1 MNLVDIIAALRDTLR
16 KVYASKEG
24 MDAYEVHVDV
34 RLIEEIEWHLSN
46 YQKTAG
52 NPSRPA
58 PDPFANR
65 RKRDTWEE
73 ELYEQADPIRREQR
87 RRQKAE
93 EEAEAWNRTA
103 QEEAEKNYRQ
113 QQAYAE
119 EFSRRFRES
128 FRRSSTWEEV
138 FGRGGFK
145 SGFEGFDFGG
155 NQSRQERPRPQSTR
169 AWWEVLGVRQTCT
182 WPEAQRAYRS
192 AALKAHPDKGG
203 SKDKMQELNV
213 AKDNA
218 KQFFG
223 VK

>member
-1 MNLVDIIAALRDTLR
+1 MNLVDLIAALRDTLR
-16 KVYASKEG
+16 RVHESRDGA
-24 MDAYEVHVDV
+24 DAYEIHVDV

-58 PDPFANR
+58 ADR
-65 RKRDTWEE
+65 EYRDRKQDYWEGGP
-73 ELYEQADPIRREQR
+73 YEQVDPIRRDWEQR
-87 RRQKAE
+87 RRRTA
-93 EEAEAWNRTA
+93 EEAEAKSRYA
-103 QEEAEKNYRQ
+103 RGEAERNARQ

-119 EFSRRFRES
+119 EFARGFRES

-138 FGRGGFK
+138 FGGFK